1 MIDYGFATLPDTGD
15 IDTAQEPY
23 ASYLDAIEPTDE
35 DIDAMEWEREE
46 FGYDTEA
53 EYLSALYFE
62 EF

>member
-1 MIDYGFATLPDTGD
+1 MIDYGFAVLSDTGT

-23 ASYLDAIEPTDE
+23 ASYLDAIEPTDDE
-35 DIDAMEWEREE
+35 IDAMEWEAEE
-46 FGYDTEA
+46 YGDEG